1 MEILFAIALAAAFIY
16 QVHNDFA
23 FDSSWVCFSAS
34 AFLLSV
40 ALGIIFWHLTA
51 LNKKVEGVFCN
62 SNLMLLHF
70 LTFFCAATCDI
81 IVGIVQSVN
90 TKLLNEQ
97 DQKTKTPEVERLN
110 IVIDVFTLLQTLIW
124 DICQVIMLYVFVKF
138 G

>member
-1 MEILFAIALAAAFIY
+1 MEILFAIALAADFIY
-16 QVHNDFA
+16 QAHNDFN
-23 FDSSWVCFSAS
+23 FDSQWICISAS
-34 AFLLSV
+34 AFMLSV
-40 ALGIIFWHLTA
+40 ALGIVFWHLIA

-97 DQKTKTPEVERLN
+97 DQKKTPEVERLN
-110 IVIDVFTLLQTLIW
+110 IVVDVFTLLQSLIW
-124 DICQVIMLYVFVKF
+124 DICQLIMLYVFVKF